1 MGKYFGTDGFRGR
14 ANEGLTAIHAFR
26 VGRFLGRYFGRHKG
40 GGRARIVVGKDTRL
54 SSYMLEYALT
64 AGATASGADVYLLH
78 VTTTP
83 SVSFVTRTEGFDCGV
98 MISASHNPYADN
110 GIKLFGAGGEK
121 LNEDVLKLV
130 EDYLDGGNLPLA
142 TGEHVGRTVDFVAGR
157 NRYLAY
163 LLSVPR
169 SSLRGMRVGLDCA
182 NGSAWAI
189 SKAVFDALG
198 AEVSLTGAEPDGVNI
213 NLACGSTHPERL
225 QALVREKK
233 LDVGFAFDGDAD
245 RCICVDERGQIVDGD
260 GVLYLSAKRMKAKGE
275 LEKNGVAVTVMSNS
289 GLIKSLAHEGIVCS
303 VTPVGDRFVYEEMLA
318 KGYALGG
325 EQSGHI
331 IFRKYASTGDGVLTS
346 LMVMETM
353 LETKCPLS
361 VLTEGLKTFPQ
372 KIKSVP
378 VKDKSIIGSKRVTEA
393 VRNAEKRLCGGRLV
407 LRPSGTE
414 PVVRIL
420 AEGESGIDEAIA
432 DVERAIEEESI
443 CAGS

>member
-1 MGKYFGTDGFRGR
+1 M
-14 ANEGLTAIHAFR
+14 
-26 VGRFLGRYFGRHKG
+26 
-40 GGRARIVVGKDTRL
+40 
-54 SSYMLEYALT
+54 
-64 AGATASGADVYLLH
+64 
-78 VTTTP
+78 
-83 SVSFVTRTEGFDCGV
+83 
-98 MISASHNPYADN
+98 
-110 GIKLFGAGGEK
+110 
-121 LNEDVLKLV
+121 
-130 EDYLDGGNLPLA
+130 
-142 TGEHVGRTVDFVAGR
+142 
-157 NRYLAY
+157 
-163 LLSVPR
+163 
-169 SSLRGMRVGLDCA
+169 
-182 NGSAWAI
+182 
-189 SKAVFDALG
+189 
-198 AEVSLTGAEPDGVNI
+198 
-213 NLACGSTHPERL
+213 
-225 QALVREKK
+225 
-233 LDVGFAFDGDAD
+233 
-245 RCICVDERGQIVDGD
+245 DGD

-275 LEKNGVAVTVMSNS
+275 LEKNGVAVTLMSNS
-289 GLIKSLAHEGIVCS
+289 GLIKSLAREGIVCS

-407 LRPSGTE
+407 LQPSGTE

-432 DVERAIEEESI
+432 DVVRAIEEESI

>member
-14 ANEGLTAIHAFR
+14 ANETLTASHAFK
-26 VGRFLGRYFGRHKG
+26 VGRILGCQFQKEGE
-40 GGRARIVVGKDTRL
+40 RAKIAIGKDTRR
-54 SSYMLEYALT
+54 SSYMLEYAL
-64 AGATASGADVYLLH
+64 ASGITASGADAYLLH

-83 SVSFVTRTEGFDCGV
+83 SVSYVVKSEGFDCGV
-98 MISASHNPYADN
+98 MISASHNPYEDN
-110 GIKLFGAGGEK
+110 GLKLISRFGEK
-121 LNEDVLKLV
+121 MDDELLRRV
-130 EDYLDGGNLPLA
+130 EQYLDGEFALPLA
-142 TGEHVGRTVDFVAGR
+142 TGNAIGRTVDFIAGR
-157 NRYLAY
+157 NRYLGY
-163 LLSVPR
+163 LLSLPHT
-169 SSLRGMRVGLDCA
+169 SFRGMRVGLDCA

-198 AEVSLTGAEPDGVNI
+198 AEVSLTAAEPDGVNI

-378 VKDKSIIGSKRVTEA
+378 VKDKSIIGSKRVTDA
-393 VRNAEKRLCGGRLV
+393 MRDAEKQLSGGRLV